1 MGTKIWLVFSFF
13 SFFSPQDASAKF
25 TAPQQGLADQN
36 VDSLLR
42 WVDENPQKQ
51 KTEVLFQYA
60 YIALDKARISGE
72 PEKIGDALSSLSTL
86 HRSFPHSYDSVLYYA
101 KEALT
106 FYQETGDLLKIA
118 DSHMNIG
125 YSFTNKVS
133 FLSAEENIMVAIRI
147 YEELKKQSQLA
158 TAYGLLSYMFYIS
171 GTYEDAIKYGEQSY
185 VLAKS
190 VQDTAHI
197 IDALTY
203 LIPVYV
209 EIGQSSVALAKA
221 NECSLWIDSYD
232 ETTVISKIDFYNY
245 RGSAFGAL
253 NRLDEALE
261 DYTKAWELAKMNF
274 NESDASIFY
283 TRGIAYIQQ
292 LRGDYPTAIE
302 TNKRLLAYL
311 YRTSEFENLVET
323 HERLAKCYEGIGD
336 YKEALTQNRLAW
348 QLQDSVKT
356 LRTNSLA
363 SELQIRYETAKREE
377 TILTQQAQINR
388 QQRIQNLSVGVA
400 SLLLLLLSGIFYN
413 YRHNKRRNREL
424 QSLNQTLFEKN
435 LLLDERNEQNEILL
449 KEIHHRVKNNLEIV
463 SSLLEL
469 QSAQL
474 TDVDQQKA
482 LESSQMRIQSMSI
495 IHQKLYRDKTLS
507 TIEMGDYFRNLAG
520 QLLDSY
526 DAHGHVTV
534 ECAMNPIELDLDTA
548 VPIGLIVNELFTNA
562 LKYAF
567 PTGRKGK
574 IEISMNETEID
585 RLSLV
590 ISDDGIGKE
599 ITSTNSG
606 FGSQLIL
613 LLTKQLDGTM
623 REEVSDGT
631 KVILDLK
638 KANPKT

>member
-1 MGTKIWLVFSFF
+1 
-13 SFFSPQDASAKF
+13 
-25 TAPQQGLADQN
+25 
-36 VDSLLR
+36 
-42 WVDENPQKQ
+42 
-51 KTEVLFQYA
+51 
-60 YIALDKARISGE
+60 
-72 PEKIGDALSSLSTL
+72 
-86 HRSFPHSYDSVLYYA
+86 
-101 KEALT
+101 
-106 FYQETGDLLKIA
+106 
-118 DSHMNIG
+118 MNIG

-147 YEELKKQSQLA
+147 YEDLKNQSQLS

-185 VLAKS
+185 VVAKS
-190 VQDTAHI
+190 VQDTANI

-203 LIPVYV
+203 LIPMYV
-209 EIGQSSVALAKA
+209 EADQDSIGLSKA
-221 NECSLWIDSYD
+221 NECFQWINSFDGTD
-232 ETTVISKIDFYNY
+232 LIRKIDFYNY
-245 RGSAFGAL
+245 RGSAYVAL

-261 DYTKAWELAKMNF
+261 DYTNAWELAKVNF
-274 NESDASIFY
+274 SESGGDIFY
-283 TRGIAYIQQ
+283 TNGIAHIQQ
-292 LRGDYPTAIE
+292 LKGDYHTAIE

-323 HERLAKCYEGIGD
+323 HERLAKCHEAIGD
-336 YKEALTQNRLAW
+336 YQEALTQNRLAW
-348 QLQDSVKT
+348 KLQDSVKT
-356 LRTNSLA
+356 LRSNSLA

-377 TILTQQAQINR
+377 TILTQQTQINR
-388 QQRIQNLSVGVA
+388 QQRIQNLSVGIA

-424 QSLNQTLFEKN
+424 QLLNHSLSEKN
-435 LLLDERNEQNEILL
+435 SLLDERNEQNEILL

-474 TDVDQQKA
+474 TDPQQQKA

-507 TIEMGDYFRNLAG
+507 TIEMSDYFRNLAG

-526 DAHGHVTV
+526 DAHDHVTV
-534 ECAMNPIELDLDTA
+534 DCTMNPIELDLDTA
-548 VPIGLIVNELFTNA
+548 IPIGLIVNELLTNA

-567 PTGRKGK
+567 PKGRKGK
-574 IEISMNETEID
+574 IEISMNQTEND

-590 ISDDGIGKE
+590 IYDDGIGKE
-599 ITSTNSG
+599 ITSTGSG

-631 KVILDLK
+631 KVILELK